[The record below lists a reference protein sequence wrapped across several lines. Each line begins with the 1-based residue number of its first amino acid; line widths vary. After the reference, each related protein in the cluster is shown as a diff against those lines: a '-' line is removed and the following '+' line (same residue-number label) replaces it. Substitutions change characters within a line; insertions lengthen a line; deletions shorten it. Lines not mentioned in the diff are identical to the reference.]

1 MIDIQLLRDNPEL
14 VKTNAARKNV
24 TVDTDAI
31 LELDTRIKELKQQTE
46 SVAAKKNKMSSV
58 IASAS
63 KEEKAALIAEMQ
75 TISDSEKS
83 DRAELLE
90 AQEKLRT
97 LMYDIPNMIAED
109 VPDGA
114 DESENIVIKTVG
126 EIPKFDFEP
135 KDHLE
140 LGKILNC
147 IDTEKAAEVSGA
159 RFTYIKNGAAELQLA
174 LMNFVIDTLSSEETL
189 KKIASD
195 AGLKVSSRPFQF
207 VIPPVMIRPDVY
219 RQMGRLTDDVLDER
233 YHLQQD
239 DLYLVGSAEHTLGPM
254 HMNDLIPE
262 SELPLRYIGYSS
274 CFRREAGSYGK
285 DTKGIIR
292 LHQFDKLEMETFT
305 KKEDSVEEQK
315 FIVAIQEYLV
325 QQLGLPY
332 QLIMICTGDMGKMDS
347 RQIDINCWI
356 PTQETYRETHTS
368 DLMTDYQARRLNARY
383 KAEDGNHYMHMND
396 ATAFAM
402 SRILVAILENNQ
414 LEDGSVTIPEALQ
427 PYMRGKSVL
436 SA

>member
-1 MIDIQLLRDNPEL
+1 MIDIQLLRDNPQV
-14 VKTNAARKNV
+14 VKANAERKGVSIN
-24 TVDTDAI
+24 TEAI
-31 LELDTRIKELKQQTE
+31 LELDSRIKELKQKTE
-46 SVAAKKNKMSSV
+46 SVAAKKNKMSAV
-58 IASAS
+58 IASADADQ
-63 KEEKAALIAEMQ
+63 KASLIAEMQ
-75 TISDSEKS
+75 ELSNSEKT

-90 AQEKLRT
+90 AQERFRE
-97 LMYDIPNMIAED
+97 LMYAVPNMISDD

-114 DESENIVIKTVG
+114 DESENVVIKTVG
-126 EIPKFDFEP
+126 EIPTFDFEP
-135 KDHLE
+135 KDHLQ

-147 IDTEKAAEVSGA
+147 IDTEKAGDVAGA
-159 RFTYIKNGAAELQLA
+159 RFTYLKNGAAELQLA
-174 LMNFVIDTLSSEETL
+174 LMNFVVDTLTSKETL
-189 KKIASD
+189 ASIASD
-195 AGLKVSSRPFQF
+195 AGINVSSNPFQF

-219 RQMGRLTDDVLDER
+219 RQMGRLTDDVQDER
-233 YHLQQD
+233 YYLQQD
-239 DLYLVGSAEHTLGPM
+239 DMYLVGSAEHTLGPM

-262 SELPLRYIGYSS
+262 SELPLRYIGYST

-292 LHQFDKLEMETFT
+292 LHQFDKLEMETFV
-305 KKEDSVEEQK
+305 KQEDSATEQD

-332 QLIMICTGDMGKMDS
+332 QLIMICTGDMGKMDA
-347 RQIDINCWI
+347 RQIDLNCWI

-383 KAEDGNHYMHMND
+383 KSEDGNHYLHMND

-402 SRILVAILENNQ
+402 SRIIVAILENNQ
-414 LEDGSVTIPEALQ
+414 NADGSVNIPKVLQ
-427 PYMRGKSVL
+427 PYMRGKTVL